1 MNYIVTFTHV
11 DEKHIDTKPGSFLI
25 PKSPWKL
32 QESATNQ
39 ATMLCIAE
47 EDQPTTQALVYQFLE
62 DQVELPI
69 EKKIPIMCEIPA
81 EDLTFTVEED
91 V

>member
-47 EDQPTTQALVYQFLE
+47 EGPTNYSSLS
-62 DQVELPI
+62 LP
-69 EKKIPIMCEIPA
+69 
-81 EDLTFTVEED
+81 VS
-91 V
+91 